1 MRSYEANIKM
11 LKEREHER
19 IMFISLRD
27 GRGESI
33 KWALKTLRIYRSAVL
48 KNGQFGRARHF
59 ASTPGHKLGFMCS
72 YLSMKSYYFSERVD
86 GNEL

>member
-33 KWALKTLRIYRSAVL
+33 KWALKTLRIYRSEMDNLVEH
-48 KNGQFGRARHF
+48 GISRARRDTNWDLCAHI
-59 ASTPGHKLGFMCS
+59 
-72 YLSMKSYYFSERVD
+72 
-86 GNEL
+86 